1 MDKRYKNWLKFFRT
15 TAETQESVVSMVSR
29 NQVGYRERVLTV
41 RQDAIYRFIND
52 RADWKP
58 EDARIE
64 MCPVS
69 SISL

>member
-1 MDKRYKNWLKFFRT
+1 
-15 TAETQESVVSMVSR
+15 MVSR

-52 RADWKP
+52 RADWKL

>member
-1 MDKRYKNWLKFFRT
+1 
-15 TAETQESVVSMVSR
+15 MVSR

-69 SISL
+69 SISSKLVHQVL